1 MYVAPAIFNP
11 AHSSSVAGIVAH
23 VVSARVSGA
32 DLGVTV
38 AGVIEEA
45 ESKGTGQ
52 AWMLQFAVVLP
63 THVAPPFS
71 GAGLEH
77 VRDIDPVPQVL
88 EHAPYTDHPP
98 LTGAG
103 TGSGT

>member
-1 MYVAPAIFNP
+1 MKGLVNE
-11 AHSSSVAGIVAH
+11 
-23 VVSARVSGA
+23 R
-32 DLGVTV
+32 L
-38 AGVIEEA
+38 E

-63 THVAPPFS
+63 THVVPPFS

-103 TGSGT
+103 TGSGTENERSPPPHAQQTFVATGFSQRVP